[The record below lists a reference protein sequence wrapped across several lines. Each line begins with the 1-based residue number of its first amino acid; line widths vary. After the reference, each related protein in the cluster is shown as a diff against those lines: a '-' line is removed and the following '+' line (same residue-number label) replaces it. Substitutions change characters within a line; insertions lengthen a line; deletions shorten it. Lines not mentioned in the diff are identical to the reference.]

1 MPLRQKVEEI
11 LQTETLDMQAQV
23 ALTQLD
29 PVGQHVVVFA
39 NLVGELTDI
48 VQFLLVAAILQTTGF
63 VNDSVDE
70 GGDTIDE

>member
-1 MPLRQKVEEI
+1 
-11 LQTETLDMQAQV
+11 MQAQV
-23 ALTQLD
+23 TLTQLD